1 MISPRTKSP
10 LRAGRWVR
18 TATGVAT
25 IALLSAGCGNGSA
38 SLPTGTNSPT
48 SLPVATSPTGGGA
61 VLTWDG
67 IIGQGM
73 AVADGHTY
81 LAWNHKGWKY
91 TQPNLLS
98 LLDPKTGRLSDTVQ
112 LAGAFHQALEAG
124 GSLWVAEST
133 PSGGLL
139 ERRNPNTLALIGKV
153 SIDVGPSGFAPSMAT
168 ASGSL
173 WVAGGKTLTRLSL
186 PDGGVL
192 AGYTISDQAGSSSLG
207 HDSGETQLVVGW
219 ASPGGVGGVQLRDG
233 RSASVIA
240 QSSEPLFGVAAP
252 FVSDISGNT
261 MWISEPTGNMGYV
274 ENMRLPSMQAQHS
287 TMIEGSNGIR
297 ARIVAGVLWVSQQA
311 GGAKSNF
318 CGDPATGMPWAT
330 LSGDLGATGRLGGVG
345 GVYFYVFGTA
355 GDGTGIA
362 QFNIPSSCRPSTL
375 TGGTASA

>member
-1 MISPRTKSP
+1 
-10 LRAGRWVR
+10 
-18 TATGVAT
+18 
-25 IALLSAGCGNGSA
+25 
-38 SLPTGTNSPT
+38 
-48 SLPVATSPTGGGA
+48 
-61 VLTWDG
+61 
-67 IIGQGM
+67 
-73 AVADGHTY
+73 
-81 LAWNHKGWKY
+81 
-91 TQPNLLS
+91 
-98 LLDPKTGRLSDTVQ
+98 
-112 LAGAFHQALEAG
+112 
-124 GSLWVAEST
+124 
-133 PSGGLL
+133 
-139 ERRNPNTLALIGKV
+139 
-153 SIDVGPSGFAPSMAT
+153 
-168 ASGSL
+168 
-173 WVAGGKTLTRLSL
+173 
-186 PDGGVL
+186 
-192 AGYTISDQAGSSSLG
+192 
-207 HDSGETQLVVGW
+207 
-219 ASPGGVGGVQLRDG
+219 GGVGGVQLRDG